1 MEQYDVYSSR
11 NGLSGAT
18 VSLPRSHGKYKRD
31 KGEFGND
38 DLKMIAL
45 KVPRQSSPNSDVHL
59 AQQADTSAMSVLP
72 RLLRTM
78 TNGSGRENT
87 GVANTAASGHA
98 LLTDSRGGGDDITTG
113 GCLDNNNH
121 PSVAPG
127 HTLTETDS
135 SSSSSSFISAP
146 SSGSNSSFISF
157 IAPGQLGSVAAMAAA
172 AALNSPGAASSV
184 AASRETPESAG
195 LVTLATASTMLEK
208 EWLVRTA
215 FATDNTTS
223 TTNSNSSGNN
233 GDETSAGITQ
243 PTIDLPQ
250 TTTEL
255 VTLTVDHG
263 ADSNPGGS
271 PPMLFRTLTSTSPH
285 SQLNGSTP
293 VTRAVLNVQGLAALI
308 RETQKQR
315 SASNTPVELPQNS
328 ILPVTSDTGV
338 SHCSDDTRIVS
349 PSHLGTS
356 STPTLLTLAPVTQS
370 SANTTAVT
378 GESTENP
385 VLSAETNADSVS
397 TQPTAFISLQPAPGS
412 LLSSSDLQQLMASG
426 EFMNSARQTLLGQ
439 SPDGSTR
446 QLYLLVPSD
455 YPVMMSRNSTN
466 QTGSNVSPSSP
477 LMESNTSGA
486 PILEAISPG
495 VEPEENGNPLPNL
508 LSSVRSPQPVT
519 MALPQLAGAVLAPM
533 SSTSTALSTLI
544 AGLDARNQAQH
555 ARYSSAQAATV
566 PASAASTSP
575 SSWSNT
581 NSIVQTTDS
590 SRIRLPINLPGLSL
604 SDHNIISTDQS
615 SYSSIAG
622 NRISTLL
629 GSVKSDPDMYTPNGH
644 PYPSVVEDVNRFRS
658 YPTYSQPT
666 STHELPGSA
675 GRTSLAASSANNAT
689 FFQSDLST
697 SILLPQSTLLNT
709 TSLLGGSASV
719 ANAGNTS
726 NTSSNTASGV
736 VTGTTGGNPPN
747 TDPGISTHFLPSP
760 SLSRVNP
767 SFNPN
772 GLSVSTSGP
781 GSKVV
786 DECRRNMAGNLLSTS
801 TNGRNDQ
808 SSAAY
813 LEHLNPESKDIR
825 RRVSHNEVERRRRD
839 RINTWISELYKLL
852 PPDEQAKSQYQSKGI
867 VLKRVCEYFQNV
879 DSMLKA
885 ANAAVEQTRV
895 ENGLLRQR
903 NRELQQENQLLSA
916 SLHLGAAAAAAHLKN
931 RQPRAPLHSNPEDSN
946 GAGPGDN
953 SGGTQLKE
961 PNETADYPATVTV
974 FAVNPNTDYGHGSNF
989 SQASSTGL
997 LPNQS
1002 VPSAS
1007 FATVATLNNGNSG
1020 VFTLHTGNTSAGS
1033 SNTSMVNNTLVRP
1046 LTLPSLDLV
1055 ANHSDSRPE

>member
-59 AQQADTSAMSVLP
+59 VQQADTSAMSVLP

-98 LLTDSRGGGDDITTG
+98 LLTDGRGGGDNITTG
-113 GCLDNNNH
+113 GCIDNNNH
-121 PSVAPG
+121 PNVAPG
-127 HTLTETDS
+127 HNITETDS

-172 AALNSPGAASSV
+172 AALNSPGTASSV

-215 FATDNTTS
+215 FATDSTTS
-223 TTNSNSSGNN
+223 TTNSSSSGNS
-233 GDETSAGITQ
+233 GDGTSAAITQ

-455 YPVMMSRNSTN
+455 YPVIMSRNSTN

-477 LMESNTSGA
+477 LMETNTSGA

-495 VEPEENGNPLPNL
+495 IEPEENGNPLPNL

-555 ARYSSAQAATV
+555 ARYSSAQTATV
-566 PASAASTSP
+566 PASSTSTSP

-615 SYSSIAG
+615 SYSSLAG

-644 PYPSVVEDVNRFRS
+644 PYPSVVED
-658 YPTYSQPT
+658 
-666 STHELPGSA
+666 
-675 GRTSLAASSANNAT
+675 
-689 FFQSDLST
+689 SDLST

-719 ANAGNTS
+719 ANAGNGNNNS
-726 NTSSNTASGV
+726 NSSSNTASGV

-747 TDPGISTHFLPSP
+747 ADAGINTHFLPSP
-760 SLSRVNP
+760 NLSRVNS

-931 RQPRAPLHSNPEDSN
+931 RQPRAPLHPNPEDSN

-953 SGGTQLKE
+953 SSGTQLKE

-1020 VFTLHTGNTSAGS
+1020 VFTLHTGNTSVGS